1 MFNQPL
7 EDQSGPNYPGPQYTL
22 IKHNTD
28 MKHSHIYIGSVL
40 ISSTVKKSELLC
52 EEVIFHSPS

>member
-1 MFNQPL
+1 M
-7 EDQSGPNYPGPQYTL
+7 EDQSGPNYLGPQYTL